1 MKKVA
6 HQPHMN
12 IKMGE
17 KLITPRSYQEGM
29 AKMLHFIDAAKN
41 HSKFYEMAIIPGDNG
56 GFKLIKM
63 YGALTDPNTTAR
75 KPPRINTLVENHPTL
90 ASAIKS
96 MEKKY
101 REELRDGYTDTFL
114 KNRGQYPIGLTRT
127 VGFGWGTQDA
137 TESSDA
143 IPALRKLIVKL
154 DAAIDAGDRMD
165 TDDMS
170 VSMAE
175 VSRILFDMPASSM
188 ATELQRKLST
198 PAKQLLSGE
207 VNPKL
212 LSRALKVVR
221 NYLENQLSAIGRMA
235 SARSAL
241 VKLAASLPAGSR
253 ERKVILASLEAE
265 IKKDADPKSHNQNK
279 PETYYGKKASGG
291 VNIPS
296 KHIFGNAKVFESAK
310 VSGKAEVSGNAR
322 VFGDAEVY
330 EKAKVY
336 GDANV
341 SGKTYVY
348 YNAKVYGD
356 ANVSGYAEVHGDA
369 HVYGNAK
376 VYGDANVHGDAKIF
390 GNARIGGD
398 AEIFD
403 GEWDGSEGEI
413 TSGRWKAPGVPA

>member
-17 KLITPRSYQEGM
+17 KLITPRTYQEGM

-63 YGALTDPNTTAR
+63 YGALTDPNTTVR
-75 KPPRINTLVENHPTL
+75 KPPRISTLVENHPTL

-101 REELRDGYTDTFL
+101 REEIRDGYTDTFL

-175 VSRILFDMPASSM
+175 VSRILFDLPNSSM
-188 ATELQRKLST
+188 ATELQRRLST

-212 LSRALKVVR
+212 LVRALKNAR
-221 NYLENQLSAIGRMA
+221 NYLDNQLSAIGRMA

-253 ERKVILASLEAE
+253 ERRVILASLEAE

-279 PETYYGKKASGG
+279 PETYYTK
-291 VNIPS
+291 
-296 KHIFGNAKVFESAK
+296 
-310 VSGKAEVSGNAR
+310 
-322 VFGDAEVY
+322 
-330 EKAKVY
+330 
-336 GDANV
+336 
-341 SGKTYVY
+341 
-348 YNAKVYGD
+348 
-356 ANVSGYAEVHGDA
+356 
-369 HVYGNAK
+369 
-376 VYGDANVHGDAKIF
+376 
-390 GNARIGGD
+390 
-398 AEIFD
+398 
-403 GEWDGSEGEI
+403 
-413 TSGRWKAPGVPA
+413 

>member
-17 KLITPRSYQEGM
+17 KLITPRTYQEGM

-75 KPPRINTLVENHPTL
+75 KPPRISTLVENHPTL

-175 VSRILFDMPASSM
+175 VSRILFDLPNSSM
-188 ATELQRKLST
+188 ATELQRRLST
-198 PAKQLLSGE
+198 PAKQLLGGE

-212 LSRALKVVR
+212 LVRALKNAR
-221 NYLENQLSAIGRMA
+221 NYLDNQLSAIGRMA
-235 SARSAL
+235 SERSAL
-241 VKLAASLPAGSR
+241 VKLAASLPAGSP
-253 ERKVILASLEAE
+253 ERKVILNSLAAE

-279 PETYYGKKASGG
+279 PETYYGKTAYSLNGKIRIDGDAVTVTYPEAKDPQVYSR
-291 VNIPS
+291 
-296 KHIFGNAKVFESAK
+296 HIISHKNNPLVKRLALDALSILRNKGTQNLNWE
-310 VSGKAEVSGNAR
+310 EVSSF
-322 VFGDAEVY
+322 V
-330 EKAKVY
+330 
-336 GDANV
+336 
-341 SGKTYVY
+341 
-348 YNAKVYGD
+348 
-356 ANVSGYAEVHGDA
+356 DA
-369 HVYGNAK
+369 HVAK
-376 VYGDANVHGDAKIF
+376 MSAG
-390 GNARIGGD
+390 RRGGRSFVIWNTAHYPD
-398 AEIFD
+398 
-403 GEWDGSEGEI
+403 
-413 TSGRWKAPGVPA
+413 